1 MKKRIF
7 ITLLVI
13 LTLFSVIC
21 LATENTDVMSISEEQ
36 ADYVIPEEYR
46 RDEIMPISEEMDV
59 QHNEGD
65 TFILEEKSTVISNR
79 NINGNT
85 FILVADDVE
94 LENIT
99 INGNLFVFSAES
111 IKLTNTHITG
121 SIFSFSKKLITTN
134 INVSDIYALASEE
147 ITLEGQISRELKALS
162 DNIELDC
169 KTYGNVLLYAKDVEI
184 KENTVLNKNT
194 KINYERNFEQS
205 NTATVENIEA
215 NKIVGNEETTVTREE
230 QIRIEITNWII
241 EIVKTVIAIGFV
253 ILFTDRKF
261 ERFSSK
267 LTTKNYI
274 GLTLKGIMWLIII
287 PVAAIIL
294 IIISNEYLFGLPML
308 AIVIYFIIAY
318 LSLQIVSIS
327 IGSNIKNKKIA
338 DKGNIEYIGIILL
351 TMTVLWL
358 LAKLPVIGIIVWFII
373 VSLSFGI
380 MMKYIFNN
388 KEKEAK
394 NKEENIIV
402 ELKEEK

>member
-46 RDEIMPISEEMDV
+46 RDEIMPISKEMDV

-65 TFILEEKSTVISNR
+65 TFILEEESTVISNK

-85 FILVADDVE
+85 FVLVADDVE

-111 IKLTNTHITG
+111 IKLTNTYITG

-147 ITLEGQISRELKALS
+147 ITLEGQISRELKTLS

-169 KTYGNVLLYAKDVEI
+169 KAYGNVLLYAKDVEI
-184 KENTVLNKNT
+184 KENAVLNKNT

-205 NTATVENIEA
+205 NNATVENIEA

-241 EIVKTVIAIGFV
+241 EIVKTIIAIGFV

-294 IIISNEYLFGLPML
+294 IIISNAYLFGLPML

>member
-169 KTYGNVLLYAKDVEI
+169 KAYGNVLLYAKAVEI
-184 KENTVLNKNT
+184 KENAVLNKNT

-241 EIVKTVIAIGFV
+241 EIVKTIIAIGFV

-294 IIISNEYLFGLPML
+294 IIISNAYLFGLPML

>member
-65 TFILEEKSTVISNR
+65 TFILEEESTVISNK

-85 FILVADDVE
+85 FVLVADDVE

-111 IKLTNTHITG
+111 IKLTNTYITG

-147 ITLEGQISRELKALS
+147 ITLEGQISRELKTLS

-169 KTYGNVLLYAKDVEI
+169 KAYGNVLLYAKDVEI

-241 EIVKTVIAIGFV
+241 EIVKTIIAIGFV

-294 IIISNEYLFGLPML
+294 IIISNAYLFGLPML

-338 DKGNIEYIGIILL
+338 DKGNIEYIGIIIL